1 MENLFQQ
8 LDKAF
13 ENKIRLGVM
22 SALMVNSHVSFNDL
36 KELLDVTDGN
46 LASHLKYL
54 EKENYVSVKKS
65 FIERKPNTIYQITDA
80 GKMAFE
86 KHLNI
91 LEQILKQF

>member
-36 KELLDVTDGN
+36 KDLLDVTDGN
-46 LASHLKYL
+46 LASHIKSL
-54 EKENYVSVKKS
+54 EKEGYVSVKKS
-65 FIERKPNTIYQITDA
+65 FIERKPNTVYQTTDL
-80 GKMAFE
+80 GRIAFE
-86 KHLNI
+86 RHLNI